1 MENNLIKLALLN
13 LPGWGTVSVR
23 KLLAVN
29 SMNSLQDPKKIL
41 GSIEELSLKN
51 KRIKVPK
58 ISDIQAAFIV
68 ATEISDQC
76 KKLGI
81 QIISEDSVFYPRR
94 LRNKNSLQP
103 LIFYVLGNSRLLNHN
118 KIIAVIGTRQPDK
131 WVHQSIMRIGTRCA
145 EQDIAVLSGL
155 ALGCDTAAHLGC
167 LESGGK
173 AIGVL
178 GCGLDEI
185 YPNKSK
191 SLADSIIDS
200 DGCLVSEYAPGSG
213 VKKFQLV
220 ARDKLQAG
228 MADSVIVGQ
237 TKIDGG
243 SMHAA
248 KFGIKN
254 LSRPVAVLSGKQC
267 LGDSFSGNHKLME
280 KGALSLENTQDLNGF
295 FNKLPKYKKAF
306 LFDLDQTLVDSSL
319 LESMRSSRNWKEV
332 LSNLDLV
339 KPVAGVTE
347 FLNSL
352 KSQGIQ
358 CGLVTSS
365 PKHYASA
372 ICRKLNWDFDVIVAY
387 HDTKRHKP
395 EPEPL
400 LKAIELLN
408 FDNEDVIY
416 IGDDIKDK
424 QASVAANI
432 DFIPV
437 QISEVKEGL
446 EEYIQSKIL
455 TNLDNQP
462 E

>member
-1 MENNLIKLALLN
+1 MGNNLTKLALLN

-23 KLLAVN
+23 KLLAIN
-29 SMNSLQDPKKIL
+29 SMNSLEEPKKIL
-41 GSIEELSLKN
+41 RSIEELSIES

-58 ISDIQAAFIV
+58 ISEIEGAFDVANDICH
-68 ATEISDQC
+68 QC
-76 KKLGI
+76 SRLGI
-81 QIISEDSVFYPRR
+81 QIISEDSSFYPRR
-94 LRNKNSLQP
+94 LRNKNSSQP
-103 LIFYVLGNSRLLNHN
+103 LIFYVLGSAELLNHN

-131 WVHQSIMRIGTRCA
+131 WVYQSIMRIGTRCA

-167 LESGGK
+167 LKSGGK

-200 DGCLVSEYAPGSG
+200 GGCLVSEYAPGSE

-248 KFGIKN
+248 KFSIKN

-267 LGDSFSGNHKLME
+267 LSNSFSGNHELIK
-280 KGALSLENTQDLNGF
+280 KGALLLENTQDLNGF
-295 FNKLPKYKKAF
+295 FNKSPKHKKAF

-319 LESMRSSRNWKEV
+319 LESMRASRNWKGV

-372 ICRKLNWDFDVIVAY
+372 ICRKLNWEFDVVVAY
-387 HDTKRHKP
+387 HDTKKHKP
-395 EPEPL
+395 DPEPL

-416 IGDDIKDK
+416 IGDDLKDER
-424 QASVAANI
+424 ASMAANI

-446 EEYIQSKIL
+446 EEYIQSRIL
-455 TNLDNQP
+455 TNIDIQP